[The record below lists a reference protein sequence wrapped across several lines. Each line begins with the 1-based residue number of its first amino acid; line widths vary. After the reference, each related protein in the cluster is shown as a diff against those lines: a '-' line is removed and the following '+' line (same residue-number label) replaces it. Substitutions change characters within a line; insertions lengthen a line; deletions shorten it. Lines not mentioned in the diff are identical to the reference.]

1 MRALW
6 RYLFIL
12 VITVLL
18 WNQAILRAVKI
29 LSIFFHKT
37 GHALAAFF
45 SGFGTDSFRAVFGGM
60 GDTIIN
66 AKGWL
71 PSLIITSGGY
81 IGSVLFFVIIMYLKK
96 TKAKKYVLGCLSI
109 IYLLITI
116 SNPGLRQAVVYSV
129 IFASIII
136 VLFMIHREGIEELVI
151 DVIGISA
158 IAYIIFDTFVA
169 TILLKINQQ
178 FSIIREWN
186 LRIPEDIVRMSN
198 ATGIPQVLWAVI
210 WLILSVLVLNLVIFK
225 GSNLKKR

>member
-1 MRALW
+1 
-6 RYLFIL
+6 
-12 VITVLL
+12 
-18 WNQAILRAVKI
+18 
-29 LSIFFHKT
+29 
-37 GHALAAFF
+37 
-45 SGFGTDSFRAVFGGM
+45 
-60 GDTIIN
+60 
-66 AKGWL
+66 
-71 PSLIITSGGY
+71 
-81 IGSVLFFVIIMYLKK
+81 
-96 TKAKKYVLGCLSI
+96 
-109 IYLLITI
+109 
-116 SNPGLRQAVVYSV
+116 
-129 IFASIII
+129 
-136 VLFMIHREGIEELVI
+136 MIHREGIEELVI